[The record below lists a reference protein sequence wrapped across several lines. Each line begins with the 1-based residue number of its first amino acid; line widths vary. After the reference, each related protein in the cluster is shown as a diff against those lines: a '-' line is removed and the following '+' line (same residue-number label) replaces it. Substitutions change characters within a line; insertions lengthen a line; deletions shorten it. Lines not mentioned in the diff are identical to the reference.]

1 MSKLWP
7 EVASVHVRLERAVHA
22 VAVAGPGPRL
32 SVERGLGLQLPAK
45 CLRAFEVRVLLL
57 GEQVPGLVGLVRGA
71 CLVTALGGGPGAL
84 GEAPAEAVLGLMA
97 LVVMGKILG
106 PTDSPALGLAGVSRH
121 DVLIPVQQAV
131 VPVTLFVDP
140 DLVAATNWSCC
151 WRWCLCGCCCGL
163 WSGSC
168 GN

>member
-45 CLRAFEVRVLLL
+45 CLGALEVRGLFL

-71 CLVTALGGGPGAL
+71 GLVTALSGGPGAL

-97 LVVMGKILG
+97 LVVMGKISIGQFVINLFMKIKAYWA
-106 PTDSPALGLAGVSRH
+106 PLTVLHLAWQASPVMTFSYQCSR
-121 DVLIPVQQAV
+121 P
-131 VPVTLFVDP
+131 
-140 DLVAATNWSCC
+140 
-151 WRWCLCGCCCGL
+151 
-163 WSGSC
+163 
-168 GN
+168 